1 MGRNIKYQFYQAIE
15 DSHERW
21 VDKHAVKRDIGL
33 GTDRIYSDKDKRNL
47 IDTSALFAKFLKE
60 QFPDIKLVKEIKVQH
75 VQAFIDKAA
84 ETCSEATVK
93 QYMTRLT
100 KLSKIVNARYG
111 IHTSFQCT
119 LPVTVKPGKIRT
131 VAMTRTDL
139 AAICARGRD
148 SQSKNAVLLTA
159 ECCLRV
165 NSLVNLQVRNV
176 DFEKRVLHVY
186 KDKGGRSR
194 DVKLN
199 DTAISLLDKFCDGKH
214 PKQYLF
220 TGKDGK
226 GHICGDTVNKFLR
239 ENAKRCGIT
248 RYADN
253 KTGVHCIRKMHAQEI
268 FNAARENGMSHKE
281 ALWEVTLDLGHS
293 SIRMEVLEAYLNTD
307 FEGEI

>member
-1 MGRNIKYQFYQAIE
+1 MGRNLKYQFYQAIE
-15 DSHERW
+15 GSFERG

-60 QFPDIKLVKEIKVQH
+60 QFPDIKLVKKIKPRHIQS
-75 VQAFIDKAA
+75 FIDKAA

-131 VAMTRTDL
+131 VAMTRSDL
-139 AAICARGRD
+139 AAICARGRE

-159 ECCLRV
+159 ECGLRV
-165 NSLVNLQVRNV
+165 NSLVNLQVRDV
-176 DFEKRVLHVY
+176 DFEKMVLHVY

-199 DTAISLLDKFCDGKH
+199 DTAISLLDQFCDGKR

-239 ENAKRCGIT
+239 DNAKRCGIT
-248 RYADN
+248 RYADS
-253 KTGVHCIRKMHAQEI
+253 KTGVHCIRKMHAQELYK
-268 FNAARENGMSHKE
+268 AAIESGMSHKQ

>member
-15 DSHERW
+15 GSFERG

-33 GTDRIYSDKDKRNL
+33 GTDRIYSDKDKSNL
-47 IDTSALFAKFLKE
+47 IDTSALFSKFLKE
-60 QFPDIKLVKEIKVQH
+60 QFPDIRMVKEIRPRH
-75 VQAFIDKAA
+75 VQSFIDKAA

-93 QYMTRLT
+93 QYITRLT

-111 IHTSFQCT
+111 IHTSFQCA
-119 LPVTVKPGKIRT
+119 LPVIVKPGKIRT

-139 AAICARGRD
+139 TAICARGRD

-159 ECCLRV
+159 ECGLRV
-165 NSLVNLQVRNV
+165 NSLVNMQVRDV

-199 DTAISLLDKFCDGKH
+199 DTAIALLRKLCDGKY

-220 TGKDGK
+220 TGKDSK

-239 ENAKRCGIT
+239 ENARRCGIT
-248 RYADN
+248 RYTDS
-253 KTGVHCIRKMHAQEI
+253 KTGVHCIRKMHAQEVYK
-268 FNAARENGMSHKE
+268 AAIEAGKSHKE

-307 FEGEI
+307 FEGEV

>member
-1 MGRNIKYQFYQAIE
+1 MGRNLKYQFYQAIE
-15 DSHERW
+15 GSFERG
-21 VDKHAVKRDIGL
+21 VDKHAVKRDTGL

-60 QFPDIKLVKEIKVQH
+60 QFPDIKLVKEIKVRH
-75 VQAFIDKAA
+75 VQAFIDKVS

-111 IHTSFQCT
+111 IHTSFQCNLPAIVT
-119 LPVTVKPGKIRT
+119 LGKIRT
-131 VAMTRTDL
+131 VAMTRSDL
-139 AAICARGRD
+139 AAICARGRE

-159 ECCLRV
+159 ECGLRV
-165 NSLVNLQVRNV
+165 NSLVSLQARDV
-176 DFEKRVLHVY
+176 DFEKRVLYVY

-199 DTAISLLDKFCDGKH
+199 DTAIALLRNLCDGKH

-220 TGKDGK
+220 TGKDGT

-248 RYADN
+248 RYADS
-253 KTGVHCIRKMHAQEI
+253 KTGVHCIRKMHAQEVYR
-268 FNAARENGMSHKE
+268 AARESGMSHKQ

-307 FEGEI
+307 FEEEM